1 MPTININET
10 DKTLYGLNENVSDNV
25 VYVPGN
31 AITGP
36 SSSPVLLTSYSEFV
50 NKFGSHGVEG
60 SLTWE
65 YVAGILLAGFPVLF
79 KRITT
84 GTDKNSLVKQ
94 AKLEVKY
101 DDSGFNPE
109 GTKTSFT
116 VMERYGGTYGNSL
129 SFYMERSFN
138 DIIAKVKRGNVLVES
153 AILATVGS
161 DAENDTITDAIKA
174 KLSDPKTFE
183 SITIKLDET
192 NFKYL
197 VISDEDSTQSKLS
210 GGTDASNTSIDK
222 VIAQAVS
229 NDDFGDS
236 PFGEISDKYVND
248 VKFVTSG
255 GYTGEDESDC
265 KAIAKAM
272 DSLCNYR
279 KDCFAI
285 PDSPIEVSADQAN
298 TYFNSA
304 NLSSYSANY
313 APWFLMNLDTRNTE
327 WMPPSFIFLTAL
339 ADAVTKNN
347 VPLWYPPAGV
357 ARMQVTRAIE
367 PRYEIGG
374 ALMNKW
380 QQDDKQSINPIMKIR
395 GYGYCVYGQRTL
407 YTPTSTTSSALKAV
421 NVRLTANEIKRRIF
435 NVSIGLT
442 FEQNVIYTWNTFV
455 SRLEPLLISMKSD
468 NGLYDYQII
477 MDRST
482 ITNNDI
488 NNQKAVGIVRV
499 SVVNAIEHFDIG
511 FELEPYGVTF
521 TSEATEIQ

>member
-197 VISDEDSTQSKLS
+197 VISASK
-210 GGTDASNTSIDK
+210 
-222 VIAQAVS
+222 
-229 NDDFGDS
+229 
-236 PFGEISDKYVND
+236 
-248 VKFVTSG
+248 
-255 GYTGEDESDC
+255 
-265 KAIAKAM
+265 
-272 DSLCNYR
+272 
-279 KDCFAI
+279 
-285 PDSPIEVSADQAN
+285 
-298 TYFNSA
+298 
-304 NLSSYSANY
+304 
-313 APWFLMNLDTRNTE
+313 
-327 WMPPSFIFLTAL
+327 
-339 ADAVTKNN
+339 
-347 VPLWYPPAGV
+347 GV
-357 ARMQVTRAIE
+357 
-367 PRYEIGG
+367 
-374 ALMNKW
+374 
-380 QQDDKQSINPIMKIR
+380 
-395 GYGYCVYGQRTL
+395 
-407 YTPTSTTSSALKAV
+407 
-421 NVRLTANEIKRRIF
+421 
-435 NVSIGLT
+435 
-442 FEQNVIYTWNTFV
+442 
-455 SRLEPLLISMKSD
+455 
-468 NGLYDYQII
+468 
-477 MDRST
+477 
-482 ITNNDI
+482 
-488 NNQKAVGIVRV
+488 
-499 SVVNAIEHFDIG
+499 
-511 FELEPYGVTF
+511 
-521 TSEATEIQ
+521 